1 MGFSSTG
8 NPIRERKE
16 IMKKRI
22 LKLKIK
28 YEQSLIKKYLE
39 LKKELKRERELKEA
53 AIQENHKLIDEITL
67 KNIKI
72 RELSLEK

>member
-1 MGFSSTG
+1 
-8 NPIRERKE
+8 
-16 IMKKRI
+16 MKKRI

-39 LKKELKRERELKEA
+39 LKKELKRERELKKA

>member
-1 MGFSSTG
+1 
-8 NPIRERKE
+8 
-16 IMKKRI
+16 MKKRI

>member
-1 MGFSSTG
+1 
-8 NPIRERKE
+8 
-16 IMKKRI
+16 MKKRI

-39 LKKELKRERELKEA
+39 LKKELKEQIRLNDGLK
-53 AIQENHKLIDEITL
+53 QENHKLIDEITL

>member
-1 MGFSSTG
+1 
-8 NPIRERKE
+8 
-16 IMKKRI
+16 MKKRI
-22 LKLKIK
+22 IKIKIK

-39 LKKELKRERELKEA
+39 LKKELKEQVRLNNGLKE
-53 AIQENHKLIDEITL
+53 ENHKLIDEITL